1 MKKTIGKEELKK
13 MILAVLN
20 ESSMYGSVSSDLEN
34 AGNKQEIEKIKVLKN
49 DIDRIFKQEESVP
62 FTGKT
67 RRKTLS
73 KVVSDIKNLLNRL
86 ESGSSQSYQM
96 DESDEN
102 ISEVDVKGTELE
114 NQISEFYELFRKFQ
128 EAKAEFERIQ
138 EQFKASEDVVRT
150 ALESIDESEER
161 MFKLEDVIVRI
172 KKKGFERTDYKYKEA
187 SEELYRRVNP
197 AIKALITELMENS
210 KKITYIKSSIEVKTS
225 EEELNEVA
233 LFRKAKEIFTNLI
246 STLAKK
252 LKLKNQDLDDSI
264 DFLED
269 LAY

>member
-1 MKKTIGKEELKK
+1 MKKTIGKEELKQ
-13 MILAVLN
+13 MILATLN
-20 ESSMYGSVSSDLEN
+20 ESSMYGTVSSDLEK
-34 AGNKQEIEKIKVLKN
+34 AGKEIEKIKVLKN
-49 DIDRIFKQEESVP
+49 NIDRIFKQEESVP

-67 RRKTLS
+67 RRKTLR
-73 KVVSDIKNLLNRL
+73 KVVSDIQDLLK
-86 ESGSSQSYQM
+86 SQLYQM
-96 DESDEN
+96 DESSES
-102 ISEVDVKGTELE
+102 ISEVDVEGTEFE
-114 NQISEFYELFRKFQ
+114 KQMSEFYELFRKFQ
-128 EAKAEFERIQ
+128 EAKSEFEKIQ
-138 EQFKASEDVVRT
+138 DEFKASEEIMRT

-161 MFKLEDVIVRI
+161 MFKLKDIIVRI